1 MDDDNASYKMC
12 DSTLTKRYN
21 SDGFMNAITGLSIVA
36 SLIIFIYLYTYLLEK
51 HQKGPVTVNVSVWFV
66 KVA

>member
-1 MDDDNASYKMC
+1 MC
-12 DSTLTKRYN
+12 DSTLTKRN
-21 SDGFMNAITGLSIVA
+21 KSNGFMNAVIGLAIVA

-51 HQKGPVTVNVSVWFV
+51 HQKVTVTVDVSVWFV

>member
-51 HQKGPVTVNVSVWFV
+51 HQKGS
-66 KVA
+66 